1 MSSRGEALAALLLVS
16 AGFAVGTLA
25 LRYFNVDGWQNL
37 GGITG
42 VLFFAFFALL
52 IGAFTKRAV
61 PSVIGSLAIT
71 SLVMAYVYPAF
82 AIAMGVL
89 FAAAT
94 GLTILA
100 LYIESKSSSDYSGRW
115 W

>member
-1 MSSRGEALAALLLVS
+1 MSSRGEALATLLLVA

-25 LRYFNVDGWQNL
+25 LRYLNIDGWQNL

-52 IGAFTKRAV
+52 IGALTKRAV

-71 SLVMAYVYPAF
+71 ALVMAYVYPAF
-82 AIAMGVL
+82 ATAMGIL
-89 FAAAT
+89 FVAAT

-100 LYIESKSSSDYSGRW
+100 LYIESKSSSNYSGPW